1 MKNFN
6 IEKEHII
13 INKKMKKGDRVRV
26 SPFITKDPHGQ
37 KGKEGTVMEI
47 VKNGNLKIVKIRFN
61 EHTYGLYDADWV
73 KKIEESYEEED
84 RERQM
89 L

>member
-6 IEKEHII
+6 TEKEHII
-13 INKKMKKGDRVRV
+13 FNKMKKGDRVRV

-37 KGKEGTVMEI
+37 KGKVGTVMEI

-61 EHTYGLYDADWV
+61 EYTYGLYDADCV
-73 KKIEESYEEED
+73 KKTEESNEED
-84 RERQM
+84 RERQV

>member
-1 MKNFN
+1 MKV
-6 IEKEHII
+6 
-13 INKKMKKGDRVRV
+13 GDKVIV
-26 SPFITKDPHGQ
+26 NPFITKDPHGQ

-61 EHTYGLYDADWV
+61 EHTYGLYDADCV
-73 KKIEESYEEED
+73 KKTEESNEED
-84 RERQM
+84 RERQV